1 MSRPRL
7 EETFS
12 RSVSMVGRRIGD
24 RYVLVPLAGRGADL
38 DSVLALDRVAAFV
51 WERLDGPRSG
61 ASIVD
66 AIVEQFA
73 VERPRAE
80 GDLVDLL
87 EALVAASAVV
97 ADPERR

>member
-1 MSRPRL
+1 VSRPRL
-7 EETFS
+7 DETFS
-12 RSVSMVGRRIGD
+12 RSASMVGRRIGD

-38 DSVLALDRVAAFV
+38 DSVLDLDRVAAFV

-61 ASIVD
+61 SSIVD
-66 AIVEQFA
+66 AIVERFE
-73 VERPRAE
+73 VERERAE

-87 EALVAASAVV
+87 EALVAARAVV